1 MVIHSRF
8 PRLLWPCFRLQYHVQ
23 ERTLGVKTWKDHS
36 YVHRHCLAQ
45 SGQLTSRTGYQQF
58 FHRKVDTMK
67 FRYIAVTAASFA
79 AAFAAN
85 VIAQSAAPTPVVEPA
100 LTKHSCTKPEIPD
113 ASKKLGAER
122 MNLFIAGF
130 NAYKECVS
138 DFALA
143 QKKIAEQ
150 QQSIAQA
157 TIASANAAVK
167 EYNDFAEVA
176 NKVNAPKR

>member
-1 MVIHSRF
+1 
-8 PRLLWPCFRLQYHVQ
+8 
-23 ERTLGVKTWKDHS
+23 
-36 YVHRHCLAQ
+36 
-45 SGQLTSRTGYQQF
+45 
-58 FHRKVDTMK
+58 MK
-67 FRYIAVTAASFA
+67 FRYVAVTAASFA
-79 AAFAAN
+79 TAFAAN
-85 VIAQSAAPTPVVEPA
+85 VIAQSAAPAPIVEPA
-100 LTKHSCTKPEIPD
+100 LTKHNCTKPEIPD

-143 QKKIAEQ
+143 QKKVAEQ

-176 NKVNAPKR
+176 NKVNAPKDETQQKRANDDATRGGIEPKQVFKAPPAPK